1 MSDSAIATQA
11 LSKRFGATVA
21 VQELSLEVPKGTV
34 FGFLGPNGSGK
45 TTTVRLLLGLLEP
58 DAGSASVLGTEVVRD
73 ADRVRAVSG
82 VLLERA
88 GLYERLTAEDN
99 LELFGRIWRVP
110 RSDRRART
118 RELLEQI
125 NLWDRKD
132 DIVRDWSTGMRQKL
146 AIARALYHRPA
157 VLFLDEPTRGLDPVA
172 TASLHDDIQRLVHE
186 EGVTVF
192 LNTHNLAE
200 AEKLC
205 HRIGVIRS
213 GRLVAEGTP
222 EDVRARGKGQHITVQ
237 ADNVG
242 APVLRQVEQLP
253 GVRDVVGSDGGFV
266 ATVDPGASAAPIVES
281 LVRHGVSVEEVRKE
295 TASLEEV
302 FLTLVEEEES

>member
-205 HRIGVIRS
+205 HRIGVIRR

-253 GVRDVVGSDGGFV
+253 GVRNVMGSDGGFV

>member
-1 MSDSAIATQA
+1 MSNAAIAVEA
-11 LSKRFGATVA
+11 LSKRFGPTVA
-21 VQELSLEVPKGTV
+21 VDGLSLEVPKGTV

-45 TTTVRLLLGLLEP
+45 TTTVRMLLGLLEP
-58 DAGSASVLGTEVVRD
+58 DAGSATVLGRD
-73 ADRVRAVSG
+73 VAGAADAIRAASG

-99 LELFGRIWRVP
+99 LELFGRIWRMP
-110 RSDRRART
+110 RAERRART
-118 RELLEQI
+118 RELLQQI
-125 NLWDRKD
+125 DLWDRRD

-146 AIARALYHRPA
+146 AIARALYHRPS

-172 TASLHDDIQRLVHE
+172 SASLHEDIQRLVHE

-205 HRIGVIRS
+205 NRIGVIRR
-213 GRLVAEGTP
+213 GALVAEGTP
-222 EDVRARGKGQHITVQ
+222 EEVRARGKGQHITVN
-237 ADNVG
+237 ARPLGNG
-242 APVLRQVEQLP
+242 VLDTVATMP
-253 GVRDVVGSDGGFV
+253 GVRNVVQSNGGFV
-266 ATVDPGASAAPIVES
+266 ATVDPGTSAAPIVES

-302 FLTLVEEEES
+302 FLTLVEEEGN